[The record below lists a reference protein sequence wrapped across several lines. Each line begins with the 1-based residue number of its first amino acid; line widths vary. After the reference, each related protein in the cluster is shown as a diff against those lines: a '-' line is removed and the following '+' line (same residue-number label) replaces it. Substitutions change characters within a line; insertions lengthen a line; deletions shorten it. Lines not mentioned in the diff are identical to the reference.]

1 MATQSV
7 PQVVPFP
14 KPTEATPQTKLEEII
29 SLRRS
34 IRELET
40 RLDTAEKDVKASLE
54 AGAIHEEGL
63 FRAFLKVSE
72 RRSVA
77 WKQIVERE
85 LGETYAKRVL
95 AATKTDRFTHLVVT
109 A

>member
-14 KPTEATPQTKLEEII
+14 KPTEAIPQTKLEEII

-40 RLDTAEKDVKASLE
+40 RLDTTEQDVQASLRPEQSRKRVYSGPPSRFPKDVPSHGSRLWN
-54 AGAIHEEGL
+54 
-63 FRAFLKVSE
+63 VS
-72 RRSVA
+72 
-77 WKQIVERE
+77 
-85 LGETYAKRVL
+85 
-95 AATKTDRFTHLVVT
+95 
-109 A
+109 

>member
-14 KPTEATPQTKLEEII
+14 KPTEAIPQSKLEEII

-40 RLDTAEKDVKASLE
+40 QLKAAEKDVQASLE
-54 AGAIHEEGL
+54 AGAIPEEGL
-63 FRAFLKVSE
+63 FRASLKVSE
-72 RRSVA
+72 RSSVA
-77 WKQIVERE
+77 WKQVVERE
-85 LGETYAKRVL
+85 LGESYAKRVL
-95 AATKTDRFTHLVVT
+95 ASTKPTPVTHLVVT

>member
-14 KPTEATPQTKLEEII
+14 KPTEAIPQTKLEEII

-54 AGAIHEEGL
+54 AGTFPEEGL
-63 FRAFLKVSE
+63 LRAFLKVSE

-77 WKQIVERE
+77 WKQVVERE
-85 LGETYAKRVL
+85 LGESYAKRVL
-95 AATKTDRFTHLVVT
+95 ASTKPTPVTHLVVT